1 MMPMTTKGRRIVLGH
16 VHDVRQTVSLSL
28 ADPLSV
34 FRIVDALDP
43 PSREVDFDQLVAAA
57 VERVRRRFSSRGRN
71 QGNKYA
77 RVAYAWL
84 KHRKW
89 QAVSIPRRTFFHALK
104 KVKDFFY
111 AKKIRVKCAFSSVSP
126 RTMLHS
132 ERDFC
137 AVSGNHAWCTV
148 KTKRIHMK
156 THNPDL
162 RGTIKF
168 PPRPQST

>member
-57 VERVRRRFSSRGRN
+57 VERVRRRFSSRGHN

-77 RVAYAWL
+77 RVAYAWW

-89 QAVSIPRRTFFHALK
+89 QAVSIPLFSGRTLASGLFARR
-104 KVKDFFY
+104 KV
-111 AKKIRVKCAFSSVSP
+111 
-126 RTMLHS
+126 
-132 ERDFC
+132 
-137 AVSGNHAWCTV
+137 
-148 KTKRIHMK
+148 
-156 THNPDL
+156 
-162 RGTIKF
+162 
-168 PPRPQST
+168 

>member
-1 MMPMTTKGRRIVLGH
+1 MPMTTKGRRIVLGH

-89 QAVSIPRRTFFHALK
+89 QAVSIPRRTFFHDLK

-111 AKKIRVKCAFSSVSP
+111 APKIRVKCAFSSVSP

-132 ERDFC
+132 ERNFC

>member
-1 MMPMTTKGRRIVLGH
+1 MAPLRDGGRRIILDH
-16 VHDVRQTVSLSL
+16 AHDVRETSSLL
-28 ADPLSV
+28 ATDPLSV

-111 AKKIRVKCAFSSVSP
+111 APKIRVKCAFLG
-126 RTMLHS
+126 MLP
-132 ERDFC
+132 
-137 AVSGNHAWCTV
+137 
-148 KTKRIHMK
+148 IHMVDISLK
-156 THNPDL
+156 T
-162 RGTIKF
+162 F
-168 PPRPQST
+168 P

>member
-1 MMPMTTKGRRIVLGH
+1 MTTKGRRIVLGH

-111 AKKIRVKCAFSSVSP
+111 AQKIRVK
-126 RTMLHS
+126 RTFRLS
-132 ERDFC
+132 RQEQC
-137 AVSGNHAWCTV
+137 CTLNAIFALYPETMHGARS
-148 KTKRIHMK
+148 KQKGYT
-156 THNPDL
+156 
-162 RGTIKF
+162 
-168 PPRPQST
+168 